1 VVLGLVSGAFSSSL
15 ATPLQRYVAVPNQSE
30 SRPLFLLS
38 NDDGV
43 RAAGILAA
51 QEALAPLGDV
61 IVAAPDR
68 ERSAT
73 SHSISLEHPL
83 RAEEIRPKVF
93 AIDGTPVDCVYL
105 ALLHLCP
112 RKPDL
117 VISGINH
124 GYNLGSDIFYSG
136 TVAAAVEG
144 SLRGVPGIAV
154 SQERR
159 APLDFSRATSF
170 LRSLVAQILGRGVG
184 TLPSNGILNVN
195 LPANASTNYEVTFLG
210 RRVYRDLV
218 DVRQDLRG
226 RSYYWIGGPEAE
238 GVDVPGS
245 DMSAIRAGDVSLT
258 PITLDLSNRAFI
270 EPLRSWS
277 LDGWQRRPSVDVPPV
292 AVPPESTTQGKS

>member
-1 VVLGLVSGAFSSSL
+1 M
-15 ATPLQRYVAVPNQSE
+15 PNQIE
-30 SRPLFLLS
+30 TRRPLFLLS

-51 QEALAPLGDV
+51 QEALETLGDV

-83 RAEEIRPKVF
+83 RAEEIRPGVF

-144 SLRGVPGIAV
+144 ALRGVPGIAI

-159 APLDFSRATSF
+159 QPADFSRAIAF
-170 LRSLVAQILGRGVG
+170 LRALVAQVLARGEG
-184 TLPSNGILNVN
+184 SLPANGILNVN
-195 LPANASTNYEVTFLG
+195 LPATAREAFEVTFLG

-270 EPLRSWS
+270 APLRTWT
-277 LDGWQRRPSVDVPPV
+277 LAGWQRRPSPDVPPV
-292 AVPPESTTQGKS
+292 PVPPESNESGIAE